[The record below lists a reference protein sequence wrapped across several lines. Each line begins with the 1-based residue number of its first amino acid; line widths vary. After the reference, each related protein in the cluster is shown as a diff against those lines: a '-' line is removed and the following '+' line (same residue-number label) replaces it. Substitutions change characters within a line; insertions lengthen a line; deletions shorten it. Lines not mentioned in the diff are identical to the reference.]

1 MGKSGKGKKMSKGS
15 AIILVLVMIIA
26 IATGIG
32 TYSYLSVQT
41 MTVYLF
47 NDEYK
52 AGTPVTA
59 DMFSSYSLP
68 VDLYNAMTGTGNS
81 YATVNEISDHIN
93 NADAL
98 LVDVAK
104 YGPVFSNQFLSG
116 GGTGAE
122 IRLGNE
128 KVAVELPADRIQ
140 GLGADIRIG
149 SRLNIIT
156 SYSIDYYKYTGMP
169 DDECFW
175 FGSDYLG
182 RDIWTRMWR
191 GARISLIIAIVS
203 VCCNVVIGVIYGS
216 ISGYYG
222 GTVDMIMMRITEII
236 NAFPRI
242 VIVTLFIM
250 VAGTG
255 MFSIIMSLV
264 IKDWVNTA
272 RMVRSQFYRFKGR
285 EYVLAAR
292 TLGVRDMALIF
303 RHILP
308 NSIGPII
315 TSSMIAIPTAIF
327 SESFLAYIG
336 LGLQAPEPSIGV
348 MLSQGQKVLLHYPSQ
363 VVFPAVVISLLM
375 ISFNLFGNGLRDAF
389 DPTLRGAE

>member
-1 MGKSGKGKKMSKGS
+1 
-15 AIILVLVMIIA
+15 
-26 IATGIG
+26 
-32 TYSYLSVQT
+32 
-41 MTVYLF
+41 
-47 NDEYK
+47 
-52 AGTPVTA
+52 
-59 DMFSSYSLP
+59 
-68 VDLYNAMTGTGNS
+68 
-81 YATVNEISDHIN
+81 
-93 NADAL
+93 
-98 LVDVAK
+98 
-104 YGPVFSNQFLSG
+104 
-116 GGTGAE
+116 
-122 IRLGNE
+122 
-128 KVAVELPADRIQ
+128 
-140 GLGADIRIG
+140 
-149 SRLNIIT
+149 
-156 SYSIDYYKYTGMP
+156 MP

-175 FGSDYLG
+175 FGSEYLG

>member
-1 MGKSGKGKKMSKGS
+1 MTLYEENKAKYDSIPADKFVLVQKNERLHDSEFKTKPIGFFKDVMLRFAKNKASVC
-15 AIILVLVMIIA
+15 AAVIILIISFFAVFGPGMNEYKYDEQHTDRINMPPKIPA
-26 IATGIG
+26 IAKLGLGIFDG
-32 TYSYLSVQT
+32 GFVLENRNYDNI
-41 MTVYLF
+41 
-47 NDEYK
+47 NDTTKYPEGCMLK
-52 AGTPVTA
+52 VKNPRLVNGQR
-59 DMFSSYSLP
+59 M
-68 VDLYNAMTGTGNS
+68 VDLE
-81 YATVNEISDHIN
+81 V
-93 NADAL
+93 
-98 LVDVAK
+98 
-104 YGPVFSNQFLSG
+104 
-116 GGTGAE
+116 
-122 IRLGNE
+122 
-128 KVAVELPADRIQ
+128 
-140 GLGADIRIG
+140 
-149 SRLNIIT
+149 
-156 SYSIDYYKYTGMP
+156 DYYKYVGMA
-169 DDECFW
+169 DDECYW

-191 GARISLIIAIVS
+191 GARISLIIAVVS
-203 VCCNVVIGVIYGS
+203 VACNVVIGVVYGS
-216 ISGYYG
+216 IAGYYG
-222 GTVDMIMMRITEII
+222 GKADMIMMRITEII

-292 TLGVRDMALIF
+292 TLGVKDIALIF

-327 SESFLAYIG
+327 AESFLAYIG

-348 MLSQGQKVLLHYPSQ
+348 MLSQGQKVLLLYPTQ
-363 VVFPAVVISLLM
+363 VVFPAIIISLLM

>member
-1 MGKSGKGKKMSKGS
+1 MVFYENDKEKYD
-15 AIILVLVMIIA
+15 AIPKDLFRLVQKDEEIHDAEFKTKPIGFFMDVWLRFVKNKASVVAAVIIMIIA
-26 IATGIG
+26 FFAVFGPGMNEYRYDEQHTNLINMPPKIPFIAKLDIGMFDGGFILENRKYDNLSDPGKYPEGSVLGIRNPRLVSG
-32 TYSYLSVQT
+32 
-41 MTVYLF
+41 
-47 NDEYK
+47 ER
-52 AGTPVTA
+52 
-59 DMFSSYSLP
+59 
-68 VDLYNAMTGTGNS
+68 
-81 YATVNEISDHIN
+81 I
-93 NADAL
+93 
-98 LVDVAK
+98 VDVE
-104 YGPVFSNQFLSG
+104 V
-116 GGTGAE
+116 
-122 IRLGNE
+122 
-128 KVAVELPADRIQ
+128 
-140 GLGADIRIG
+140 
-149 SRLNIIT
+149 
-156 SYSIDYYKYTGMP
+156 DYYKYMGMD

-182 RDIWTRMWR
+182 RDIWTRLWR
-191 GARISLIIAIVS
+191 GARVSLIIAVVS
-203 VCCNVVIGVIYGS
+203 VCCNVVIGVVYGS

-222 GTVDMIMMRITEII
+222 GRVDMGMMRITEII

-264 IKDWVNTA
+264 IKDWVDTA
-272 RMVRSQFYRFKGR
+272 RMVRAQFYRFKGR

-315 TSSMIAIPTAIF
+315 TSSMIAIPSAIF
-327 SESFLAYIG
+327 AESFLAYIG
-336 LGLQAPEPSIGV
+336 LGLQAPEPTIGV
-348 MLSQGQKVLLHYPSQ
+348 MLSQGQKVLLHYPTQ

-389 DPTLRGAE
+389 DPTLRGSE

>member
-1 MGKSGKGKKMSKGS
+1 MTLYDDNKEKYDSLPKDLFRLVQNDEEIHDVEFKTKPIGFFMDVWLRFVKNKASVV
-15 AIILVLVMIIA
+15 AAVIILFISFMA
-26 IATGIG
+26 IFGPG
-32 TYSYLSVQT
+32 MNPYEY
-41 MTVYLF
+41 
-47 NDEYK
+47 DEQH
-52 AGTPVTA
+52 T
-59 DMFSSYSLP
+59 
-68 VDLYNAMTGTGNS
+68 
-81 YATVNEISDHIN
+81 DHIN
-93 NADAL
+93 MPPKIPFIAQMDIGIFDGGFTLENRKYDNL
-98 LVDVAK
+98 NDTQKYPEGSILEIRNPRLVGGERIVDV
-104 YGPVFSNQFLSG
+104 V
-116 GGTGAE
+116 
-122 IRLGNE
+122 
-128 KVAVELPADRIQ
+128 V
-140 GLGADIRIG
+140 
-149 SRLNIIT
+149 
-156 SYSIDYYKYTGMP
+156 DYYKYTGMP

-315 TSSMIAIPTAIF
+315 TSSMIATPTAIF

>member
-1 MGKSGKGKKMSKGS
+1 MVLYEHNKEKYDAIPKELFRLVQKDEELHDVEFKTKPIGFFMDVWLRFVKNKASVVAAVIIMVIAFFAIFGPGMNEYRYDEQHTNLINMPPKIPFIAKLDIGLFDGGFVLENRKYDNLNDPAKYPEGSVLAIRNPRLVSGER
-15 AIILVLVMIIA
+15 I
-26 IATGIG
+26 
-32 TYSYLSVQT
+32 
-41 MTVYLF
+41 
-47 NDEYK
+47 
-52 AGTPVTA
+52 
-59 DMFSSYSLP
+59 
-68 VDLYNAMTGTGNS
+68 
-81 YATVNEISDHIN
+81 
-93 NADAL
+93 
-98 LVDVAK
+98 VDVE
-104 YGPVFSNQFLSG
+104 V
-116 GGTGAE
+116 
-122 IRLGNE
+122 
-128 KVAVELPADRIQ
+128 
-140 GLGADIRIG
+140 
-149 SRLNIIT
+149 
-156 SYSIDYYKYTGMP
+156 DYYKYMGLD

-182 RDIWTRMWR
+182 RDIWTRLWR
-191 GARISLIIAIVS
+191 GARVSLIIAIVS
-203 VCCNVVIGVIYGS
+203 VCCNVVIGVVYGS

-222 GTVDMIMMRITEII
+222 GKVDMVMMRITEII

-264 IKDWVNTA
+264 IKDWVDTA

-315 TSSMIAIPTAIF
+315 TSSMIAIPSAIF
-327 SESFLAYIG
+327 AESFLAYIG
-336 LGLQAPEPSIGV
+336 LGLQAPEPTIGV
-348 MLSQGQKVLLHYPSQ
+348 MLSQGQKVLLHYPTQ

>member
-1 MGKSGKGKKMSKGS
+1 MVLYEENKEKYDAVPKDLFRLVQKDEEIHDVEFKTKPIGFFMDVWLRFVKNKASVV
-15 AIILVLVMIIA
+15 AAVIIMIIA
-26 IATGIG
+26 LLAIFGPD
-32 TYSYLSVQT
+32 
-41 MTVYLF
+41 M
-47 NDEYK
+47 NEYK
-52 AGTPVTA
+52 YDEQHT
-59 DMFSSYSLP
+59 
-68 VDLYNAMTGTGNS
+68 DLINMPPKIPAIAKLDWGIFDGGYVLENRQYDNINDTTKYPEGSILDVKNQRM
-81 YATVNEISDHIN
+81 VN
-93 NADAL
+93 
-98 LVDVAK
+98 
-104 YGPVFSNQFLSG
+104 GQ
-116 GGTGAE
+116 
-122 IRLGNE
+122 R
-128 KVAVELPADRIQ
+128 
-140 GLGADIRIG
+140 
-149 SRLNIIT
+149 
-156 SYSIDYYKYTGMP
+156 SIDVEVYYYKYKGLG
-169 DDECFW
+169 DDDCFW

-182 RDIWTRMWR
+182 RDIWTRLWR
-191 GARISLIIAIVS
+191 GARVSLIIAVVS
-203 VCCNVVIGVIYGS
+203 VCCNVFIGVVYGS

-222 GTVDMIMMRITEII
+222 GKVDMVMMRITEII

-242 VIVTLFIM
+242 VVVTLFIM

-264 IKDWVNTA
+264 IKDWVSTA

-292 TLGVRDMALIF
+292 TLGVKDMALIF

-327 SESFLAYIG
+327 AESFLAYIG

-348 MLSQGQKVLLHYPSQ
+348 MLSRGQKVLLQYPSQ
-363 VVFPAVVISLLM
+363 VVFPAIVISLLM

>member
-1 MGKSGKGKKMSKGS
+1 MKLYEDNKEQYDSIPADKFVLVQKNEQIHDAEFKTKPIGFFMDVMLRFTKNKASVC
-15 AIILVLVMIIA
+15 AAVIILIIVFFAMLGPGMNQYKYDEQHTDRINMPPKIPA
-26 IATGIG
+26 IANMNLGIFDG
-32 TYSYLSVQT
+32 GFVLENRLYDNI
-41 MTVYLF
+41 
-47 NDEYK
+47 NDTSKYPEGSIIEILNPRLVNGQK
-52 AGTPVTA
+52 
-59 DMFSSYSLP
+59 M
-68 VDLYNAMTGTGNS
+68 VDLK
-81 YATVNEISDHIN
+81 
-93 NADAL
+93 L
-98 LVDVAK
+98 
-104 YGPVFSNQFLSG
+104 
-116 GGTGAE
+116 
-122 IRLGNE
+122 
-128 KVAVELPADRIQ
+128 
-140 GLGADIRIG
+140 
-149 SRLNIIT
+149 
-156 SYSIDYYKYTGMP
+156 DYYKYVGMP
-169 DDECFW
+169 DDECYW

-191 GARISLIIAIVS
+191 GARVSLIIAIVS
-203 VCCNVVIGVIYGS
+203 VFCNVTIGVIYGS

-222 GTVDMIMMRITEII
+222 GKVDMVMMRITEII

-292 TLGVRDMALIF
+292 TLGVKDIALIF

-348 MLSQGQKVLLHYPSQ
+348 MLSQGQKVLLHYPTQ
-363 VVFPAVVISLLM
+363 VVFPAIIISLLM
-375 ISFNLFGNGLRDAF
+375 ISFNLFGDGLRDAF

>member
-1 MGKSGKGKKMSKGS
+1 MEFKTKPICFFMDVWLRFVKNKASVVAA
-15 AIILVLVMIIA
+15 AIILIIA
-26 IATGIG
+26 FFAVFGPGMNEYRYDEQHTARINMPPKIPFIAKLGIG
-32 TYSYLSVQT
+32 VFDGGFTLENRKYDNLNDTDRYPEGSVLGILNPRL
-41 MTVYLF
+41 VSG
-47 NDEYK
+47 ER
-52 AGTPVTA
+52 
-59 DMFSSYSLP
+59 
-68 VDLYNAMTGTGNS
+68 
-81 YATVNEISDHIN
+81 I
-93 NADAL
+93 
-98 LVDVAK
+98 VDVE
-104 YGPVFSNQFLSG
+104 V
-116 GGTGAE
+116 
-122 IRLGNE
+122 
-128 KVAVELPADRIQ
+128 
-140 GLGADIRIG
+140 
-149 SRLNIIT
+149 
-156 SYSIDYYKYTGMP
+156 DYYKYMGMD

-191 GARISLIIAIVS
+191 GARVSLIIAIVS

-222 GTVDMIMMRITEII
+222 GKVDMVMMRITEII

-292 TLGVRDMALIF
+292 TLGVKDMALIF

-315 TSSMIAIPTAIF
+315 TSSMIAIPSAIF
-327 SESFLAYIG
+327 AESFLAYIG

-348 MLSQGQKVLLHYPSQ
+348 MLSQGQKVLLHYPTQ

>member
-1 MGKSGKGKKMSKGS
+1 MTLYEENKAKYDSIPADKFVLVQKNERLHDSEFKTKPIGFFKDVMLRFAKNKASVC
-15 AIILVLVMIIA
+15 AAVIILIISFFAVFGPGMNEYKYDEQHTDRINMPPKIPA
-26 IATGIG
+26 IAKLGLGIFDG
-32 TYSYLSVQT
+32 GFVLENRNYDNI
-41 MTVYLF
+41 
-47 NDEYK
+47 NDTTKYPEGCILK
-52 AGTPVTA
+52 VKNPRLVNGQR
-59 DMFSSYSLP
+59 M
-68 VDLYNAMTGTGNS
+68 VDLE
-81 YATVNEISDHIN
+81 V
-93 NADAL
+93 
-98 LVDVAK
+98 
-104 YGPVFSNQFLSG
+104 
-116 GGTGAE
+116 
-122 IRLGNE
+122 
-128 KVAVELPADRIQ
+128 
-140 GLGADIRIG
+140 
-149 SRLNIIT
+149 
-156 SYSIDYYKYTGMP
+156 DYYKYVGMA
-169 DDECFW
+169 DDECYW

-191 GARISLIIAIVS
+191 GARISLIIAVVS
-203 VCCNVVIGVIYGS
+203 VACNVVIGVVYGS
-216 ISGYYG
+216 IAGYYG
-222 GTVDMIMMRITEII
+222 GKADMIMMRITEII

-292 TLGVRDMALIF
+292 TLGVKDIALIF

-327 SESFLAYIG
+327 AESFLAYIG

-348 MLSQGQKVLLHYPSQ
+348 MLSQGQKVLLLYPTQ
-363 VVFPAVVISLLM
+363 VVFPAIIISLLM

>member
-1 MGKSGKGKKMSKGS
+1 MVFYENDREKYDAISKDLFRLVQKDEEIHDVEFKTKPIGFFMDVWLRFVKNKAS
-15 AIILVLVMIIA
+15 VVAAAIILIIA
-26 IATGIG
+26 FFAVFGPGMNEYRYDEQHTDRINMPPKIPFIAKLGIG
-32 TYSYLSVQT
+32 VFDGGFTLENRKYDNLNDTDRYPEGSVLGILNPRL
-41 MTVYLF
+41 VSG
-47 NDEYK
+47 ER
-52 AGTPVTA
+52 
-59 DMFSSYSLP
+59 
-68 VDLYNAMTGTGNS
+68 
-81 YATVNEISDHIN
+81 I
-93 NADAL
+93 
-98 LVDVAK
+98 VDVE
-104 YGPVFSNQFLSG
+104 V
-116 GGTGAE
+116 
-122 IRLGNE
+122 
-128 KVAVELPADRIQ
+128 
-140 GLGADIRIG
+140 
-149 SRLNIIT
+149 
-156 SYSIDYYKYTGMP
+156 DYYKYMGMD

-191 GARISLIIAIVS
+191 GARVSLIIAIVS

-222 GTVDMIMMRITEII
+222 GKVDMVMMRITEII

-292 TLGVRDMALIF
+292 TLGVKDTALIF

-315 TSSMIAIPTAIF
+315 TKAMIEVPGAIF
-327 SESFLAYIG
+327 AESFLAFIG

-348 MLSQGQKVLLHYPSQ
+348 LLSEGQKVLLHYPYQ
-363 VVFPAVVISLLM
+363 TLFPALLISILM
-375 ISFNLFGNGLRDAF
+375 ISFNLFSNGLRDAF
-389 DPTLRGAE
+389 DPTMRGID

>member
-1 MGKSGKGKKMSKGS
+1 MVFYENDREKYDAISKDLFRLVQKDEEIHDVEFKTKPIGFFMDVWLRFVKNKAS
-15 AIILVLVMIIA
+15 VVAAAIILIIA
-26 IATGIG
+26 FFAVFGPGMNEYRYDEQHTARINMPPKIPFIAKLGIG
-32 TYSYLSVQT
+32 VFDGGFTLENRKYDNLNDTDRYPEGSVLGILNPRL
-41 MTVYLF
+41 VSG
-47 NDEYK
+47 ER
-52 AGTPVTA
+52 
-59 DMFSSYSLP
+59 
-68 VDLYNAMTGTGNS
+68 
-81 YATVNEISDHIN
+81 I
-93 NADAL
+93 
-98 LVDVAK
+98 VDVE
-104 YGPVFSNQFLSG
+104 V
-116 GGTGAE
+116 
-122 IRLGNE
+122 
-128 KVAVELPADRIQ
+128 
-140 GLGADIRIG
+140 
-149 SRLNIIT
+149 
-156 SYSIDYYKYTGMP
+156 DYYKYMGMD

-175 FGSDYLG
+175 FGSVYLG
-182 RDIWTRMWR
+182 REIWTSMWR
-191 GARISLIIAIVS
+191 GARVALILAIVS
-203 VCCNVVIGVIYGS
+203 VCCHVGIGVIYGS

-222 GTVDMIMMRITEII
+222 GKVDMVMMRITEII

-292 TLGVRDMALIF
+292 TLGVKDMALIF

-315 TSSMIAIPTAIF
+315 TSSMIAIPSAIF
-327 SESFLAYIG
+327 AESFLAYIG

-348 MLSQGQKVLLHYPSQ
+348 MLSQGQKVLLHYPTQ